1 MGRTASG
8 KSSIAKEVCKRMGLK
23 LVKSYTTRPMRPGE
37 EKDSDH
43 IFITEEEVDQ
53 YRNQIAAYTEIDGYK
68 YFTTYDVI
76 DQSDVYVIDPKGV
89 DSLKYKCRNKY
100 RFVEI
105 YIWIPK
111 VIAEARAVTRGDDME
126 KFASRYKSESEQF
139 SDYEKWRYANYSLLN
154 MKSFEESVDQVCQW
168 IQDELNKPVIYVDF
182 DGVIVDTIGAICAL
196 YNSDFAHYKKFKPVH
211 PNQIQTYEFSEC
223 TCASKETIDWYFNT
237 PRFFKKLRK
246 MMGAYLA
253 LSSLS
258 NDYQIVVVS
267 HGYSPNLQAKEQW
280 IKKHLSFVDFC
291 GVNLKEY
298 QDKSCVDMSGG
309 IFIDD
314 KLSNLD
320 TSNAKEKI
328 VFGKEYPWNTGN
340 TKYTRVMNW
349 MDALKYIRS
358 LEGTDAKEIGKES
371 M

>member
-8 KSSIAKEVCKRMGLK
+8 KSSIAKEVCKRIGLK
-23 LVKSYTTRPMRPGE
+23 LVKSYTTRPMRLGE

-53 YRNQIAAYTEIDGYK
+53 YRNQIAAYTEINGYQ

-76 DQSDVYVIDPKGV
+76 DQSDVYVIDPAGIT
-89 DSLKYKCRNKY
+89 SLKEKCGDRY

-105 YIWIPK
+105 YIWIPQ
-111 VIAEARAVTRGDDME
+111 VIVKARALTRGDDIE
-126 KFASRYKSESEQF
+126 KFESRYESESGQF
-139 SDYEKWRYANYSLLN
+139 SDYEKWHYANYSLLN

-168 IQDELNKPVIYVDF
+168 IRYELNKPVIYVDF
-182 DGVIVDTIGAICAL
+182 DGVIVDTIGAICVL

-211 PNQIQTYEFSEC
+211 PNQVQTYEFSEC
-223 TCASKETIDWYFNT
+223 ACASKEIIDWYFNT
-237 PRFFKKLRK
+237 PRFFKKLRT
-246 MMGAYLA
+246 MTYAYCA

-267 HGYSPNLQAKEQW
+267 HGYSPNLKAKKEW
-280 IKKHLSFVDFC
+280 VEKHLPIVDFC

-298 QDKSCVDMSGG
+298 QDKSCVDMAGG

-320 TSNAKEKI
+320 ISNAKEKI
-328 VFGKEYPWNTGN
+328 VFGKEYPWNKDN

-349 MDALKYIRS
+349 MDALKYIKS
-358 LEGTDAKEIGKES
+358 LEHVDVKEIGKEPI
-371 M
+371 